1 MGKIVRVKRADTPRQ
16 TNMRPLSHAFSA
28 PNRAGVSAPRAQQ
41 IGAFLRS
48 GLDRLL
54 RRHLHDQGPIEMRN
68 DAKPHRKRVEAY
80 SAAMTPAQGVCVG
93 QFRGCHF
100 WNLQRVPLM
109 TDAKRPRA
117 LFFVGLGLFCPRTL
131 EARYKGIQECK

>member
-1 MGKIVRVKRADTPRQ
+1 MGKIVRVKRARTTKDKY
-16 TNMRPLSHAFSA
+16 MRPLSHAFQ
-28 PNRAGVSAPRAQQ
+28 PLTRAGGSSTGTQQ
-41 IGAFLRS
+41 KGVFCVS

-109 TDAKRPRA
+109 TDAKRPRT

-131 EARYKGIQECK
+131 EARYKGIHECK